1 MPKVSIILTLHNQQI
16 QLINECINSLLN
28 QSFKDFEII
37 CIDDYSSVNYA
48 FLEDCSKVLYVRN
61 GRNLGL
67 CASVNKAFRLVKSEY
82 VVRLGC
88 DDLFEP
94 EMLQKEVEFLDKHK
108 SYIAVCCELQKF
120 GLSTAYIKRPEKWS
134 LKRVC
139 FQREIIPTY
148 KGYGYAGSMMFR
160 ASALDTCRINEKYKI
175 CEDFDFHLQLLEH
188 GKIKSIHESLY
199 LYRSHASNYCK
210 RFNQDYKTNI
220 LKQILKEH
228 KLLNV

>member
-61 GRNLGL
+61 GHNLGL
-67 CASVNKAFRLVKSEY
+67 CKSVNKAFRLVKSDY

-94 EMLQKEVEFLDKHK
+94 DLLLKEVEFLDKHK
-108 SYIAVCCELQKF
+108 SCIAVCCELQKF
-120 GLSTAYIKRPEKWS
+120 GLSTAYIKRPEKWIKQKVNS
-134 LKRVC
+134 VV
-139 FQREIIPTY
+139 EIVPKY
-148 KGYGYAGSMMFR
+148 SGYGYAGGVMFR
-160 ASALDTCRINEKYKI
+160 ASALDTCSINENYRI

-188 GKIKSIHESLY
+188 GKIKSIHEPLY
-199 LYRSHASNYCK
+199 LYRSHSTNYCK
-210 RFNQDYKTNI
+210 KFNQAQKSLI

-228 KLLNV
+228 NLYEA